1 MGMPNMNFPIKRL
14 SKMMFINLVQ
24 EHKTRE
30 EENYFIKYKDKYI
43 NESLLDFSK
52 KEKNS
57 FLSELIHNLLNFRKK
72 CLKQKKLD
80 NKERI
85 NIAANYLLFHKIE
98 KCLIEISYMSNK
110 QHRDNKIELLYN
122 WYKNILNKNKTLKI
136 IKSKLFKYDNE
147 KINLNDENKTTSNKN
162 LETKGEIIN
171 TIIKNKEETNI
182 DKNKETIKEKP
193 QLDKKDNKKIIIPT
207 KPEIKK
213 NINIPKNISSE
224 SSCKKHHLFLSST
237 TPQKSDIS
245 LNKKNF
251 SKNFITPL
259 ALKKNCAS
267 IKNIPRS
274 NSELVLSSFYTQKN
288 EKKNIFPE
296 IKNNITINKVE
307 KNIIDSKF
315 KSLGEKRNME
325 EINESLKVFGI
336 SRAKFKEN
344 LNNKYEM
351 KELINMYVNE
361 NKNNI
366 DIKKSKLLKK
376 YIKIKHQKKNFK
388 KFLTDSQDENKEAK
402 NIDNIKLNSEIC
414 DNGKKGRIFYGIE
427 HKKIIVNKIKNINYN
442 TNIIQD
448 EKMKIIT
455 YNIKMKVSRINLK
468 LNNENIMK
476 KNNSF
481 DNIIKNQ
488 DLYKTDLNNSINNNN
503 YSISID
509 HNENTKD
516 KYYSENNRYNEEEE
530 IPNTHFNFSL
540 YNTNNLKKINHYKK
554 ICLSKIKFKPMN
566 LSEKKK
572 LDMYN
577 NYIKNKFDFL
587 SIRKNMEYINKN
599 ELKQIST
606 KYENKFLNKIFLND
620 NNDDDENKND
630 IIRSRENNANLVNKK
645 FRLSKVIFEPLDKN
659 FYSLYYF
666 PKPGSKLLVRK

>member
-1 MGMPNMNFPIKRL
+1 
-14 SKMMFINLVQ
+14 
-24 EHKTRE
+24 
-30 EENYFIKYKDKYI
+30 
-43 NESLLDFSK
+43 
-52 KEKNS
+52 
-57 FLSELIHNLLNFRKK
+57 
-72 CLKQKKLD
+72 
-80 NKERI
+80 
-85 NIAANYLLFHKIE
+85 
-98 KCLIEISYMSNK
+98 
-110 QHRDNKIELLYN
+110 
-122 WYKNILNKNKTLKI
+122 
-136 IKSKLFKYDNE
+136 
-147 KINLNDENKTTSNKN
+147 
-162 LETKGEIIN
+162 
-171 TIIKNKEETNI
+171 
-182 DKNKETIKEKP
+182 
-193 QLDKKDNKKIIIPT
+193 
-207 KPEIKK
+207 
-213 NINIPKNISSE
+213 
-224 SSCKKHHLFLSST
+224 
-237 TPQKSDIS
+237 
-245 LNKKNF
+245 
-251 SKNFITPL
+251 
-259 ALKKNCAS
+259 
-267 IKNIPRS
+267 
-274 NSELVLSSFYTQKN
+274 
-288 EKKNIFPE
+288 
-296 IKNNITINKVE
+296 
-307 KNIIDSKF
+307 
-315 KSLGEKRNME
+315 ME

-366 DIKKSKLLKK
+366 DNKKSKLLKK

-388 KFLTDSQDENKEAK
+388 KFLIDSQDENKEAK

-509 HNENTKD
+509 HDENTKD

-540 YNTNNLKKINHYKK
+540 YNTNNLKKVNHYKK

-666 PKPGSKLLVRK
+666 PKPGSKLLIRK